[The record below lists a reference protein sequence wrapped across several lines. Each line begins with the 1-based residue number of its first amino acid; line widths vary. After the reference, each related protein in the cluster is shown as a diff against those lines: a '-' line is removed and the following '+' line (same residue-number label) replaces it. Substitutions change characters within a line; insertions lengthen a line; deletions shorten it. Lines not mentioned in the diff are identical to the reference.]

1 MSKLDVDQG
10 LIRELAALLEDTGLS
25 EIEISDKEK
34 SLRVVRHQAAT
45 VAAVAPAPV
54 AAAAAAPAA
63 APATADT
70 KTGEADDFASHPGA
84 VSSPMVGTAYLGPE
98 PGAAAFV
105 NVGDQVSEGQTVL
118 IIEAMK
124 TFNEIPAPR
133 SGTVSR
139 LFVENG
145 TPVEYGAVLM
155 LIE

>member
-10 LIRELAALLEDTGLS
+10 LIRELAGLLEDTGLS
-25 EIEISDKEK
+25 EIEIADKEK
-34 SLRVVRHQAAT
+34 RLRVVRHQATT
-45 VAAVAPAPV
+45 VAAVAPAP
-54 AAAAAAPAA
+54 AAAPVAAAPAA
-63 APATADT
+63 VTADA
-70 KTGEADDFASHPGA
+70 KVGEAEDFASHPGA

-98 PGAAAFV
+98 PGAPAFV

-133 SGTVSR
+133 SGTISR

-145 TPVEYGAVLM
+145 TPVEYGAVLL